1 MFVGCCEEAF
11 EFYRTDESHCV
22 TEDTFNAS
30 ADNAKPKKAFV
41 HRGFHATGFGGA
53 EYGLH
58 ANAAANRIVLF
69 GWLRLRTGVFF
80 YYRCA
85 DVYFH
90 SFVRA
95 CLSIFA
101 CLS

>member
-1 MFVGCCEEAF
+1 MHL
-11 EFYRTDESHCV
+11 RTIPSQKRRLSIAVFMRPD
-22 TEDTFNAS
+22 S
-30 ADNAKPKKAFV
+30 AALNMGYMQMQPQV
-41 HRGFHATGFGGA
+41 
-53 EYGLH
+53 E
-58 ANAAANRIVLF
+58 LF
-69 GWLRLRTGVFF
+69 GWLRLRIGVFL